1 MSDQSHVF
9 CRIHLLPL
17 IESTGRDKKCSC
29 GRNEFYRCCNYECSV
44 VLCKKCLKTYD
55 AESTTFIA
63 DTDPID
69 IDDNNSVDSDE
80 LVEPYDMFIENE
92 EEKDDDY
99 IDNGDGGLG
108 FNVDDDDHDMD
119 NFMTNPLKAEASPE
133 EDEFDGDD
141 EVMEEGVNI
150 ISASDIAGDIP
161 TTNAG
166 QVLMEVEEM
175 VTEYG
180 GTFGNIRI
188 SGHVILNQVG
198 TLLTRKKYQL
208 KGSSRHRFFLQ
219 RLCATAPGSSIP
231 LMYPEGALFPSI
243 HWKMAPD
250 NCAVVGCLPVPLLID
265 ERFNKRFASIQ
276 DHIRSRVTNPGVAT
290 STDSRYISHC
300 YDVLTNVAAN
310 HEDTRLIL
318 NRGLTVN
325 DDKFGGLCV
334 RGKKDSSLT
343 GSIDSKQMVR
353 NLCYS
358 EKYHKWSH
366 FLTFTCNQKN
376 HFGTAPIKNWM
387 DDDG

>member
-1 MSDQSHVF
+1 M
-9 CRIHLLPL
+9 
-17 IESTGRDKKCSC
+17 
-29 GRNEFYRCCNYECSV
+29 
-44 VLCKKCLKTYD
+44 
-55 AESTTFIA
+55 
-63 DTDPID
+63 D
-69 IDDNNSVDSDE
+69 IDSVNSDDSDE
-80 LVEPYDMFIENE
+80 LIEPYDMFMEVDE
-92 EEKDDDY
+92 EIDDVSISTLD
-99 IDNGDGGLG
+99 LAAG
-108 FNVDDDDHDMD
+108 FIVGDDDHDLD
-119 NFMTNPLKAEASPE
+119 NFMTNPVKAEVSLEE
-133 EDEFDGDD
+133 EDFDSDN
-141 EVMEEGVNI
+141 ESIVEGVNI
-150 ISASDIAGDIP
+150 ISGSDMCDDIP

-166 QVLMEVEEM
+166 EVLMEVEEM

-198 TLLTRKKYQL
+198 TLLTRKKYQI

-265 ERFNKRFASIQ
+265 ERFNKRFGSIQ

-290 STDSRYISHC
+290 STDSRYIAHC
-300 YDVLTNVAAN
+300 YDVLSNVAAN

-318 NRGLTVN
+318 NRGLTVK

-353 NLCYS
+353 NLCLS
-358 EKYHKWSH
+358 LIH
-366 FLTFTCNQKN
+366 
-376 HFGTAPIKNWM
+376 I
-387 DDDG
+387 